1 MHSAIGKAC
10 YESASLLLIS
20 DLKEMLKKA
29 KAFSSPAV
37 SPLWQALHCATLAS
51 SPVTLPTRLTLSLS
65 TPRFYLRRHQYIP
78 SQCNGWSRR
87 AYLERAGDSTPSPPP
102 SDLVLLPLI
111 SPYRLGRRAMYWSLG
126 AIPSQGEG
134 SPVEPKQCKF
144 LVNSASSPETVRRE
158 MCGSRRLKAVSSTQP
173 LIDHFHRC
181 SPASPP

>member
-1 MHSAIGKAC
+1 MEEVDALLVLLHLRTREEKSRVPPTPAKISRSKNGSLIKPGKALKVVNMHSAIGKAC

-20 DLKEMLKKA
+20 DLKEMLKRA

-87 AYLERAGDSTPSPPP
+87 AYLEQAVHSTPSPPP

-111 SPYRLGRRAMYWSLG
+111 SP
-126 AIPSQGEG
+126 
-134 SPVEPKQCKF
+134 
-144 LVNSASSPETVRRE
+144 
-158 MCGSRRLKAVSSTQP
+158 
-173 LIDHFHRC
+173 
-181 SPASPP
+181 

>member
-1 MHSAIGKAC
+1 MEEVDALLVLLHLRAREEKSRVPSTSAKISRSKNGSLFKPGKALEVVNMHSAIGKAC

-20 DLKEMLKKA
+20 DLKEMLKRA

-37 SPLWQALHCATLAS
+37 SPLWQALHCATLVS

-111 SPYRLGRRAMYWSLG
+111 SP
-126 AIPSQGEG
+126 
-134 SPVEPKQCKF
+134 
-144 LVNSASSPETVRRE
+144 
-158 MCGSRRLKAVSSTQP
+158 
-173 LIDHFHRC
+173 
-181 SPASPP
+181 